1 MPHLLQCHPESQGR
15 SALTVRA
22 NDLYQARKV
31 PLGMT
36 HGCEHGF
43 YPLET
48 EGDVT
53 APVQLGT
60 DLGERGHGRNGRLL
74 DVFVETAGERLEHL
88 GVDIQLLALPALYLA
103 AAHLVGEQ
111 DLHDHVPRGQRSPA
125 RAVPALRGSH
135 PGQSGEDAL
144 VDALWHQPFE
154 LAVYLRLGPERANR
168 RYGPPCAVEQTVG
181 LLVFERGVRL
191 RITLRREQCLFSH
204 YACHLL
210 RREGHDGV
218 EELQDTVEDLAQ
230 DAGRR

>member
-1 MPHLLQCHPESQGR
+1 MPHLLQCHSESQGR

-74 DVFVETAGERLEHL
+74 DVFVETAGEISRPRRSISPRRISSESRISTTTSPAGNEARLAPFPPSAGL
-88 GVDIQLLALPALYLA
+88 T
-103 AAHLVGEQ
+103 
-111 DLHDHVPRGQRSPA
+111 PA
-125 RAVPALRGSH
+125 RAAKTPSSMRFGISPSSSPSTFDPALN
-135 PGQSGEDAL
+135 
-144 VDALWHQPFE
+144 
-154 LAVYLRLGPERANR
+154 ERTADT
-168 RYGPPCAVEQTVG
+168 A
-181 LLVFERGVRL
+181 LLVRSS
-191 RITLRREQCLFSH
+191 RRS
-204 YACHLL
+204 ASSSSS
-210 RREGHDGV
+210 
-218 EELQDTVEDLAQ
+218 
-230 DAGRR
+230 AGSGSG